1 MVEAAGGL
9 AAERPRISPEFG
21 VESKFS
27 RHGGAVVP
35 AALSS
40 GGVYYVPFC
49 VFMYVTSKKVA
60 RGAPLVSFEG
70 CSADSH
76 GRSSRADRLRP
87 IRFVRRRWTCTRQT
101 RACRSEAGWWVWPAG
116 GRTGGRADVVVVVV
130 VVVVATGGEPAAVA
144 ADGRGTVCGV
154 ARAVSLPIRRPH
166 ERSRTVRGPSLALRL
181 TEWWIDGR

>member
-1 MVEAAGGL
+1 MVEAAGGF

-27 RHGGAVVP
+27 RHGGAIVP

-60 RGAPLVSFEG
+60 SRAPLVSFEG

-116 GRTGGRADVVVVVV
+116 GRAGGRTSSSSSWLWSSPLAVNQPLLPLTVEEPSAESRELCRCRSADLTNGHVQF
-130 VVVVATGGEPAAVA
+130 
-144 ADGRGTVCGV
+144 GV
-154 ARAVSLPIRRPH
+154 RHWRC
-166 ERSRTVRGPSLALRL
+166 
-181 TEWWIDGR
+181 D